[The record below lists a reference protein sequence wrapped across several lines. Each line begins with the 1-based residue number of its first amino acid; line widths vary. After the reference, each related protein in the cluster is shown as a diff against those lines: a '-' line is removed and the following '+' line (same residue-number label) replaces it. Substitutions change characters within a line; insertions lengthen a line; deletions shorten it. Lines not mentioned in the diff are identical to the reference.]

1 MPKVF
6 AVEPHVRGDVA
17 WAALRYELTVDEAQ
31 GRTEIEGRGT
41 AVLER
46 RGNRW
51 QIVQLHTSGRR
62 KQPGH

>member
-1 MPKVF
+1 MLKVF
-6 AVEPHVRGDVA
+6 AVEPHVR
-17 WAALRYELTVDEAQ
+17 
-31 GRTEIEGRGT
+31 
-41 AVLER
+41 VLER